1 LEGESNDAHLVA
13 LFKQV
18 MWDVTVFSEH
28 ASGVRLR
35 SYQVDVARAVI
46 DSVMHGRGLTFVVM
60 FPRQS
65 GKNELQA
72 QIEAYLLTLLQESDA
87 EIVKVSPTW
96 KPQSLNAMRRLQRV
110 IERNLLSRYTWR
122 KENGYIY
129 RIGSARIFF
138 LSGEPEANIVGATA
152 STLLEV
158 DEAQDV
164 LPVKFDKDIAPM
176 AASTNATRI
185 FWGTA
190 WTADTLLARELRAA
204 RGAEAEDRVRRVFVC
219 TADQVALEVPAYQ
232 AFVTGQ
238 VARLGRN
245 HPMVKSQF
253 YSEEVDGEAG
263 LFPPARRALMVGTHL
278 RQALPVAGRAYAFTL
293 DVGGEKSKDEGGRRK
308 DEENQKLPNKELL
321 NQKLLNKELPN
332 QELQNNH
339 DATALTIFEVDTSTL
354 SDPLLRAPTYRVVDR
369 RQWVGEKHSTLYA
382 QLLSL
387 AAAWRPLYV
396 VVDATGVGAGLAGFL
411 EKALPG
417 RVIPFVFSGASKSRL
432 GWDFLSV
439 VETGRFKDWY
449 EPEKHWDE
457 QDVFW
462 RQVEG
467 CQGEVIPGPEQRMK
481 WGVAESARDPVSGL
495 PLHDDLL
502 ISAALCAVLDGQPW
516 PQSGGTIVVVRR
528 DPLEE
533 MEMGF

>member
-1 LEGESNDAHLVA
+1 
-13 LFKQV
+13 
-18 MWDVTVFSEH
+18 
-28 ASGVRLR
+28 
-35 SYQVDVARAVI
+35 
-46 DSVMHGRGLTFVVM
+46 MHGRGLTFVVM

-110 IERNLLSRYTWR
+110 IERNLLSRYAWR

-164 LPVKFDKDIAPM
+164 LPAKFDKDIAPM

-204 RGAEAEDRVRRVFVC
+204 RGAEAGDQFRRVFVC

-293 DVGGEKSKDEGGRRK
+293 DVGGEESKDEGGRIK
-308 DEENQKLPNKELL
+308 DEERSKEAIRQQGNEAIGQRGEDKKLL
-321 NQKLLNKELPN
+321 NQELRN

-369 RQWVGEKHSTLYA
+369 RQWVGEKHSALYA

-516 PQSGGTIVVVRR
+516 PQAGGTMVVVRR

-533 MEMGF
+533 MEREF

>member
-1 LEGESNDAHLVA
+1 
-13 LFKQV
+13 
-18 MWDVTVFSEH
+18 MDVTLFSEF

-35 SYQVDVARAVI
+35 SYQVDVAHAVV
-46 DSVMHGRGLTFVVM
+46 DSVLRRRGLTFVVM

-72 QIEAYLLTLLQESDA
+72 QIETYLLTLLQKSDA

-110 IERNLLSRYTWR
+110 IERNVMIRYQWR
-122 KENGYIY
+122 KENGYIF
-129 RIGSARIFF
+129 RIGTARIFF

-158 DEAQDV
+158 DEAQNV
-164 LPVKFDKDIAPM
+164 MPAKFDKDIAPM

-204 RGAEAEDRVRRVFVC
+204 RGAEADDQVRRVFVC

-232 AFVTGQ
+232 AFVSGQ

-263 LFPPARRALMVGTHL
+263 LFSPARRALMVGMHL
-278 RQALPVAGRAYAFTL
+278 RQTLPVAGRAYAFTL
-293 DVGGEKSKDEGGRRK
+293 DVGGEGAKAEGGRAPALQRTQYDASGK
-308 DEENQKLPNKELL
+308 EEENQKRI
-321 NQKLLNKELPN
+321 NKELPN
-332 QELQNNH
+332 QELINPEPTSDH
-339 DATALTIFEVDTSTL
+339 DATALTIFDVDTSTL

-369 RQWVGEKHSTLYA
+369 RLWVGEKHSALYA

-387 AAAWRPLYV
+387 AATWRPLYV

-417 RVIPFVFSGASKSRL
+417 RVIPFVFSAASKSRL

-449 EPEKHWDE
+449 EPEKHWNE

-462 RQVEG
+462 RQVEV
-467 CQGEVIPGPEQRMK
+467 CQGEVFPGPGQRMK
-481 WGVAESARDPVSGL
+481 WGVAESARDPDSGL

-516 PQSGGTIVVVRR
+516 PLLGGTAVVPRS

-533 MEMGF
+533 MDRGGF